1 MDITKLEEARTLM
14 IKLIND
20 NYPNVDTRKGTVIH
34 DLLISMAAL
43 GYASISEDIA
53 TFEEKMYLQQIMDD
67 PASADE
73 SVVDGILSNFY
84 ISRKLGGKAKGL
96 VKLEVSESRTY
107 FVDANSLFQTVDG
120 LNYYTTESYSILP
133 ENLYQQDENYYFFV
147 EVQAEEVGSNYV
159 IAATTAL
166 QTSILS
172 GSLVAAEA
180 FNDFD
185 GGIDQES
192 NQELL
197 ERAPISLGARALS
210 SRQSIS
216 TILQEQFPEVRQ
228 ITVIG
233 YNDREMQR
241 DKNNVGFKIGGK
253 ADIYVRTIIEPLTKT
268 IEKTTDANGKF
279 TLTSLDDGEVPI
291 LRIRNIA
298 LASNP
303 LNITTDFTVT
313 TIGFQDPHLYRFS
326 IYEQLEV
333 ETSYIEED
341 LIITADYIPY
351 IQSIQEYVDGE
362 ETKYIR
368 SDTLVRSY
376 MPCFISMTINYRSS
390 FPTSEIEPQ
399 IKSTLIEFINTY
411 DQDILYVSKIMDEL
425 HNLDI
430 INVNLPLEITG
441 TFYLP
446 DGDIT
451 SQTSENK
458 IQIESDFNLGIS
470 EKTYR
475 FFIVPSDIGLNKLV

>member
-1 MDITKLEEARTLM
+1 MDITKLEEARLLM

-34 DLLISMAAL
+34 DLLVSMAAL

-53 TFEEKMYLQQIMDD
+53 SFEEKMYLQQIVED

-73 SVVDGILSNFY
+73 AVVDGILSNFY

-96 VKLEVSESRTY
+96 VKLEVSESRAY
-107 FVDANSLFQTVDG
+107 YVDSNSLFQTIDG
-120 LNYYTTESYSILP
+120 LNYYTTTDYSILP
-133 ENLYQQDENYYFFV
+133 EDLFQQDDNYYFFV
-147 EVQAEEVGSNYV
+147 EVQAEEVGSSYM
-159 IAATTAL
+159 IAETTAM

-172 GSLVAAEA
+172 GSLVSAEA

-185 GGIDQES
+185 GGIDKES

-197 ERAPISLGARALS
+197 DRAPISLGTRALS
-210 SRQSIS
+210 SRQSIT

-253 ADIYVRTIIEPLTKT
+253 ADIYVRTIVEPLNKT
-268 IEKTTDANGKF
+268 IEKTTDANGEF
-279 TLTSLDDGEVPI
+279 TLTSLENGEVPV
-291 LRIRNIA
+291 LRVRNIA
-298 LASNP
+298 LKSNP
-303 LNITTDFTVT
+303 LNTITDFTVT
-313 TIGFQDPHLYRFS
+313 AIGRQNPHLYRFS
-326 IYEQLEV
+326 IYEQLKI
-333 ETSYIEED
+333 ETSLIEED
-341 LIITADYIPY
+341 IIVTADYIPF
-351 IQSIQEYVDGE
+351 IESIQEYVDSE
-362 ETKYIR
+362 ESKYIR
-368 SDTLVRSY
+368 SDTLIRSY

-399 IKSTLIEFINTY
+399 IKSKLIEFINTY

-430 INVNLPLEITG
+430 ININLPLEITG

-446 DGDIT
+446 DGNTT

-458 IQIESDFNLGIS
+458 IQIESDFDLGIS